1 MSVLK
6 AVHLKKYYGEEPNI
20 VKALDDVSVEIEQ
33 GEFTAVVG
41 TSGSG
46 KSTLLNM
53 LGGLDVPTGGGVW
66 IRGLSLSDME
76 AEERTVFR
84 RRNIGF
90 VLQQY
95 NLVPVLSIFENIVL
109 PLRLDGAGID
119 AGLLEAVTESLGIAD
134 KLERLPG
141 MLSGGQQQRAAIAR
155 ALMAKP
161 AIVLADE
168 PTGSLDSSAS
178 MEVVGLLKSC
188 AEKFCQTVILVTHQE
203 EVAKLADRILRLE
216 DGRLVRQEG

>member
-90 VLQQY
+90 VFQQY

-168 PTGSLDSSAS
+168 PTGSLDSAAS

>member
-90 VLQQY
+90 VFQQY
-95 NLVPVLSIFENIVL
+95 NLVPVLNIFENIVL

-119 AGLLEAVTESLGIAD
+119 TGLLEAVTERLGIAD

-168 PTGSLDSSAS
+168 PTGSLDSAAS

>member
-46 KSTLLNM
+46 KATLLNM

-90 VLQQY
+90 VFQQY